1 MDDDDLDRDQTDRIS
16 VTLPARLRR
25 RLEELAAADDRPVS
39 QLVRR
44 IVTRA
49 IERGGGDDGGGLAA

>member
-1 MDDDDLDRDQTDRIS
+1 MVEKDDLDATVS
-16 VTLPARLRR
+16 VRFPSKVRARQ
-25 RLEELAAADDRPVS
+25 LADADDRPVS

-49 IERGGGDDGGGLAA
+49 IERGGDDDGGGLAA